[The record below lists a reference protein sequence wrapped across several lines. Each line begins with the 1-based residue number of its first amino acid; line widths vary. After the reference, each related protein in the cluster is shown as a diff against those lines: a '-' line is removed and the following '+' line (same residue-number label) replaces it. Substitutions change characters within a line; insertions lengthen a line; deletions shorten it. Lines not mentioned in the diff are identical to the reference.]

1 MSDKRTIG
9 KLASDGEYMEAWRKF
24 KDEHPATYTALAVAP
39 VSGQMA
45 AMADYA
51 DAMDRSD
58 SADGVTA
65 AASLIPGV
73 KLLKVGGRVASK
85 IAPSSLELG
94 VAKSLAPSS
103 ARARIAPITE
113 RSDKIGKAAAAE
125 QVVEYVDGKMTSEA
139 ADQRSREYAKAWN
152 AHPPAQAKG
161 APNE

>member
-1 MSDKRTIG
+1 MSDKRTSG

-45 AMADYA
+45 AVADYA

-73 KLLKVGGRVASK
+73 KLLKFGGRLASK
-85 IAPSSLELG
+85 IAPSGFELG

-103 ARARIAPITE
+103 VRARIAPVTE
-113 RSDKIGKAAAAE
+113 RADKVGKAAAAE
-125 QVVEYVDGKMTSEA
+125 QVVEYVDGKMTREA
-139 ADQRSREYAKAWN
+139 SDQRDREYAKAWN
-152 AHPPAQAKG
+152 AQPPAQAKG
-161 APNE
+161 APSE